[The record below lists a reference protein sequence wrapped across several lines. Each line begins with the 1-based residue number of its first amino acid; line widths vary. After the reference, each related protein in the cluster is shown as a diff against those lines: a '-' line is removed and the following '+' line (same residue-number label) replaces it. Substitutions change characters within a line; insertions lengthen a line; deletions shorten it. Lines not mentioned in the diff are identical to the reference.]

1 MHSRSRQS
9 VPAVALASL
18 QPTRSQHTMWILR
31 LVPYLR
37 IPIHIHDKRNDGPS
51 SNQVAETSAAKTQSC
66 ESHSLHWE
74 QQAKVVS
81 TTTLWTKPY
90 AHTTISTSG
99 YSVEPENTQ
108 RRMSYVL
115 LCTRWES
122 QPPTLDHGKCDVNLH
137 AASLELAFMQ
147 GEICELTKSNL
158 FEECIYIDRQLRTR
172 RTHVCLHE
180 YMYA

>member
-37 IPIHIHDKRNDGPS
+37 IPIHIHGKRNDGPS

-66 ESHSLHWE
+66 ESHFSHWE

-90 AHTTISTSG
+90 AHTKISTSG
-99 YSVEPENTQ
+99 YSVEPEHTQ
-108 RRMSYVL
+108 RRMIYAIALHSL
-115 LCTRWES
+115 GK
-122 QPPTLDHGKCDVNLH
+122 PTSGPRSRQMRC
-137 AASLELAFMQ
+137 ELA
-147 GEICELTKSNL
+147 C
-158 FEECIYIDRQLRTR
+158 CIFG
-172 RTHVCLHE
+172 VCVHA
-180 YMYA
+180 YRVKVVNVRNPTSSKNAYT